1 LQYRAWGALKSLT
14 YGNAKTVALGYDSN
28 LNGCILDDVPVPC
41 EMVTNDSATQCPN
54 NQCKRGNRFFRS
66 FSDGYADYV
75 PSDAR
80 YEGHGIARSDS
91 AAAGSLDELAG
102 VVVLAPSQ
110 NPAPTPTPTPCP
122 GSIPED
128 IAKLIESAFTD
139 GLSNPFGTV
148 SQNRFTQE
156 YTDFNGDFEENVI
169 VAARAFSRDILP
181 RNNGNADASGRYRG
195 PADYQGRYNHYLR
208 EAAGDRRQ
216 LNCIAGR
223 R

>member
-1 LQYRAWGALKSLT
+1 MQLA
-14 YGNAKTVALGYDSN
+14 
-28 LNGCILDDVPVPC
+28 
-41 EMVTNDSATQCPN
+41 TNIWD
-54 NQCKRGNRFFRS
+54 K
-66 FSDGYADYV
+66 
-75 PSDAR
+75 
-80 YEGHGIARSDS
+80 
-91 AAAGSLDELAG
+91 
-102 VVVLAPSQ
+102 
-110 NPAPTPTPTPCP
+110 
-122 GSIPED
+122 
-128 IAKLIESAFTD
+128 SAFTY